1 MLGRGV
7 RVVEDLDPAGL
18 RAGCLSK
25 IAPTRPSYHSQSRS
39 LADAEC
45 SPTQPPPARMYRW
58 SADRCSAFSK
68 SPVSGVEL
76 VLLKTTAWK
85 RPRSVSLK
93 TEESAV
99 ASTAKPCSAPS
110 FSMAATPAGIEG
122 WSELVTSE

>member
-1 MLGRGV
+1 M
-7 RVVEDLDPAGL
+7 VEDLDPAGL
-18 RAGCLSK
+18 GVGCLSK

-39 LADAEC
+39 LAEAEC

-58 SADRCSAFSK
+58 SAARSSASSR

-76 VLLKTTAWK
+76 VLLKTIAWN
-85 RPRSVSLK
+85 RPRSASLK

-99 ASTAKPCSAPS
+99 ASTSKSCSAPS
-110 FSMAATPAGIEG
+110 FRTASIPAGIEG